1 MNISIIIDKS
11 TFQSL
16 SFEELYRLSC
26 YYKHIITPVLTME
39 ILGDLKKEVQ
49 EGNTPSEDRVKD
61 FANKL
66 FPMETIVNLH
76 YKTIIKSELLGNTI
90 SFDGRPHVGMKKAV
104 TSESGMKGYLIEES
118 EEEKS
123 IYKWKEGN
131 FTEADHELSALWRM
145 TTTQEDLLER
155 LKKSL
160 KPDKSLKF
168 VDFKELD
175 KYVTEVLNDPN
186 IQEFL
191 LISLLENYDIEADA
205 AVQIFGRWYQSGNP
219 LIKEFAPYAFH
230 CLRVDSL
237 FLFGLTSGLIG
248 TRPTNRVD
256 LEYFYYLPFGNV
268 FTSNDKFHK
277 SLIPLLLR
285 EDQKFIVGQELKE
298 DLKNIVTFLNTL
310 ETDERKKYKNV
321 PPIIE
326 SSFTFQLWKE
336 FFNYP
341 IKSNWN
347 RELSEAE
354 KEMMKEKMQ
363 EFERALEGDS
373 INLESGDD
381 AEFIVKKSWLS
392 KTDPCFCGSG
402 KKVIDCCISDDKFNE
417 MAIEEKRKK
426 IKEEIITSYSKADH
440 VRFSYAKGAQPPTI
454 IFVYKMSNLDPN
466 GLNGLIHCYQN
477 EDLKISASLN
487 GNMITISFLDNDGN
501 KVITLQPL
509 PCNLRQLESFLENKY
524 SKISILDGLLNPQ
537 NERDIIIVV
546 PEEGDSPKQIIINGI
561 ELNNIGG

>member
-16 SFEELYRLSC
+16 SFDELYRLSC

-76 YKTIIKSELLGNTI
+76 YKTIIKVELLGNTT

-104 TSESGMKGYLIEES
+104 TSESGMKGYLVEES

-123 IYKWKEGN
+123 IYKWKDGN

-145 TTTQEDLLER
+145 TTTQADLLER

-175 KYVTEVLNDPN
+175 KYVNEVLNDPN

-191 LISLLENYDIEADA
+191 LISLLENYDMEADA

-230 CLRVDSL
+230 CQRVDSL

-268 FTSNDKFHK
+268 FTSNDRFHK
-277 SLIPLLLR
+277 NLIPLLLR

-310 ETDERKKYKNV
+310 ENDERKKYKNV

-347 RELSEAE
+347 RKLSEAE

-392 KTDPCFCGSG
+392 KSDPCFCGSG
-402 KKVIDCCISDDKFNE
+402 KKVIDCCISNEKFSE
-417 MAIEEKRKK
+417 IALKEIRKK
-426 IKEEIITSYSKADH
+426 IKKDIISSYSKADH
-440 VRFSYAKGAQPPTI
+440 VRFSHANGTELPAI
-454 IFVYKMSNLDPN
+454 IFVYKISDLDPN
-466 GLNGLIHCYQN
+466 GLNGLIRFYQS
-477 EDLKISASLN
+477 EESKISASLD
-487 GNMITISFLDNDGN
+487 GIMITISFIGN
-501 KVITLQPL
+501 EGNENITLPPL
-509 PCNLRQLESFLENKY
+509 PCNPRQLESFLEKKY
-524 SKISILDGLLNPQ
+524 SKISILDGLISPQ
-537 NERDIIIVV
+537 NERDVIIII
-546 PEEGDSPKQIIINGI
+546 PEEGALPKQIIIKEI
-561 ELNNIGG
+561 EFDSTDD

>member
-16 SFEELYRLSC
+16 SFDELYRLSC

-49 EGNTPSEDRVKD
+49 EGNTPSEERVKD
-61 FANKL
+61 FAKKL
-66 FPMETIVNLH
+66 FPMDTVVNLH
-76 YKTIIKSELLGNTI
+76 YKTIIKGELLGNTI

-104 TSESGMKGYLIEES
+104 ASESGMKGYLIEES

-123 IYKWKEGN
+123 IYKWRDGN

-168 VDFKELD
+168 VNFKELD
-175 KYVTEVLNDPN
+175 KYVTEVLNDPL

-191 LISLLENYDIEADA
+191 LISLLENYDIEADVG
-205 AVQIFGRWYQSGNP
+205 VQIFGRWYQLGKP
-219 LIKEFAPYAFH
+219 LLKEFAPFAFH
-230 CLRVDSL
+230 CLRVDLL
-237 FLFGLTSGLIG
+237 FLYGLTSGFIG

-277 SLIPLLLR
+277 NLVPLLIR

-298 DLKNIVTFLNTL
+298 DLKNIVTFLTAL
-310 ETDERKKYKNV
+310 EIDERKKYKNV

-341 IKSNWN
+341 VKSNWN

-487 GNMITISFLDNDGN
+487 GNMLTISFIDNDGN

-509 PCNLRQLESFLENKY
+509 PCNSRQLESFLENKY

-537 NERDIIIVV
+537 NERDILIVV

-561 ELNNIGG
+561 ELSNIGG

>member
-1 MNISIIIDKS
+1 
-11 TFQSL
+11 
-16 SFEELYRLSC
+16 
-26 YYKHIITPVLTME
+26 ME

-66 FPMETIVNLH
+66 FPMEAIVNLH
-76 YKTIIKSELLGNTI
+76 YKTIIKGELLGNTI

-104 TSESGMKGYLIEES
+104 TSESGMKGYLVEES

-123 IYKWKEGN
+123 IYKWKDGN

-145 TTTQEDLLER
+145 TTTQADLLEQ

-160 KPDKSLKF
+160 KPDKFLKF

-191 LISLLENYDIEADA
+191 LISLLENYDIEADV

-268 FTSNDKFHK
+268 FTSSDKFHK

-310 ETDERKKYKNV
+310 KTDERKKYKNV

-341 IKSNWN
+341 INSNWN
-347 RELSEAE
+347 RELSEAG

-392 KTDPCFCGSG
+392 KSDPCFCGSG
-402 KKVIDCCISDDKFNE
+402 KKVIDCCISNEKFNE
-417 MAIEEKRKK
+417 IALEEIRKK
-426 IKEEIITSYSKADH
+426 IKKDIISSYSKADH
-440 VRFSYAKGAQPPTI
+440 VRFSHGNGTELPAI
-454 IFVYKMSNLDPN
+454 IFVYKISDLDPN
-466 GLNGLIHCYQN
+466 GLNGLIRFYQN
-477 EDLKISASLN
+477 EELKISASLD
-487 GNMITISFLDNDGN
+487 GIMITISFIGN
-501 KVITLQPL
+501 NGNENITLPPL
-509 PCNLRQLESFLENKY
+509 PFNPRQLESFLEKKY
-524 SKISILDGLLNPQ
+524 SKISILDGLISPQ
-537 NERDIIIVV
+537 NARDVIIII
-546 PEEGDSPKQIIINGI
+546 PEEGAPPKQIIIKEI
-561 ELNNIGG
+561 ELYSTDD